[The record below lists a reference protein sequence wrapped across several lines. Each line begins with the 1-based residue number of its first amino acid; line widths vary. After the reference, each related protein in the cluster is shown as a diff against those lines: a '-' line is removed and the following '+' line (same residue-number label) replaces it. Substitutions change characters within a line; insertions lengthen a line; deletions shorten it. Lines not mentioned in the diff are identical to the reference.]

1 VAYWGWSQL
10 ALEGVPM
17 TGKWILAAA
26 LGASLSAIGAAAQGP
41 QGVGAA
47 EAARSDSGI
56 HISNPI
62 KWVKKD
68 PNAETASLDAKA
80 DQSTKLSARLQM
92 ENVLPANGNVKD
104 ACSTIKELS
113 DCVAALHAG
122 RNLGVDFDCLKS
134 LVSGVQVKLDQPGC
148 KTGTDGKPASLAKAI
163 HSLKPDA
170 DAKGEAKKADAQARD
185 DLKELG
191 TGI

>member
-1 VAYWGWSQL
+1 
-10 ALEGVPM
+10 M
-17 TGKWILAAA
+17 TSRTNKWILAAA
-26 LGASLSAIGAAAQGP
+26 LSLSLNAIGTAAQGP

-68 PNAETASLDAKA
+68 PNTETASLDAKA
-80 DQSTKLSARLQM
+80 DQTTKLSARLQM
-92 ENVLPANGNVKD
+92 EGVLPANASVKD
-104 ACSTIKELS
+104 ACSTIKELG
-113 DCVAALHAG
+113 DCIAALHAG
-122 RNLGVDFDCLKS
+122 RNLGVQFDCLKS
-134 LVSGVQVKLDQPGC
+134 MVSGVQVKLDQPSC
-148 KTGTDGKPASLAKAI
+148 KSGTDGKPVSLAKAI

-170 DAKGEAKKADAQARD
+170 NAKGEAKKAESQSRE